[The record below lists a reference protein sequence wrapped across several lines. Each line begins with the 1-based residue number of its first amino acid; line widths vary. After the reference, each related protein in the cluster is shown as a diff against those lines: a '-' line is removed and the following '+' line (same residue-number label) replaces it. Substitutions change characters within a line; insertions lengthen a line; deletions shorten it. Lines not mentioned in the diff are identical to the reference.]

1 MDEWFILQKER
12 ESRAVTMMT
21 PTESITPQQLQELT
35 REDGLVSDEYMRNQ
49 AQKDRRAERYAR
61 RLADKRGGRR

>member
-21 PTESITPQQLQELT
+21 PTESITPQQLQELA
-35 REDGLVSDEYMRNQ
+35 REDGLVSDEYMRNL